1 MEQKLYRLFFECVNE
16 LNKIGI
22 DILNQSKY
30 GKIEMSIAKRNN
42 KRYINRL
49 NWTL

>member
-22 DILNQSKY
+22 DILNQ
-30 GKIEMSIAKRNN
+30 IWENRNIDC
-42 KRYINRL
+42 KEE
-49 NWTL
+49 